1 MDNAKYHVSIS
12 SPPDRE
18 KLVAEIS
25 FNNIQWAEIN
35 QEGTE
40 LRVEFYPRPDG
51 KPWNISLADAESA
64 LQLARQRLEASRD
77 PSTSLFFKSSL
88 P

>member
-1 MDNAKYHVSIS
+1 METKYHVDIS

-25 FNNIQWAEIN
+25 FNNCQWAELN

-40 LRVEFYPRPDG
+40 LQLEFYPRPDG
-51 KPWNISLADAESA
+51 KPWNISLQAVEEA
-64 LQLARQRLEASRD
+64 LKAAKERL
-77 PSTSLFFKSSL
+77 TG
-88 P
+88 